1 MSNSIYLITGGSGF
15 IGSHLVEKLLEE
27 GNETHVFDS
36 MPLEKAL
43 NLATVKNH
51 PGFRYCEGDIRSK
64 AALESFWRPGAR
76 AVFHL
81 ASVVGIKNYIADPL
95 KLIDIGVVGTKNLLE
110 VAREHGTRVVF
121 SSTSEVFGKN
131 PSVPWDEKSDRVL
144 GPTSVDRWSY
154 SSSKAVC
161 EHMLYAIYRQC
172 GLPFSIVRFFNA
184 YGPRQNPYFVVS
196 QSIYKAL
203 RNEQPLLYDDGK
215 MTRCFTYVEDIV
227 KGVHEVAVNPQAVG
241 EDFNLGN
248 SVEISMKEVVET
260 ILNKAGSKAG
270 YKMFNT
276 QKEYGDRYEDI
287 QRRIPKVE
295 KAEKLLGWKAKIQFD
310 EGVQR
315 IIDWARNNP
324 WWLEDAK
331 NSD

>member
-1 MSNSIYLITGGSGF
+1 MSNAVYMITGGSGF
-15 IGSHLVEKLLEE
+15 IGSHLAEKLLEE
-27 GNETHVFDS
+27 GNEVHIFDTT
-36 MPLEKAL
+36 PLEKAH
-43 NLATVKNH
+43 NLAAVKNH

-64 AALESFWRPGAR
+64 AALESFWRPEAR

-110 VAREHGTRVVF
+110 AAREYGTRVVF
-121 SSTSEVFGKN
+121 SSTSEIFGKN
-131 PSVPWDEKSDRVL
+131 PAVPWDEKGDRVL

-161 EHMLYAIYRQC
+161 EHMLYAIHRSS

-196 QSIYKAL
+196 QSVYKAL
-203 RNEQPLLYDDGK
+203 RNEQPFLYDDGK

-227 KGVHEVAVNPQAVG
+227 RGVLEVAVNPLAVG

-248 SVEISMKEVVET
+248 SVEVSMKEVVET
-260 ILNKAGSKAG
+260 ILKEAGSKAG
-270 YKMFNT
+270 YKIFDT

-295 KAEKLLGWKAKIQFD
+295 KAEKLLGWKAKIQLD
-310 EGVQR
+310 EGVR
-315 IIDWARNNP
+315 RTIEWARNNP

-331 NSD
+331 KD